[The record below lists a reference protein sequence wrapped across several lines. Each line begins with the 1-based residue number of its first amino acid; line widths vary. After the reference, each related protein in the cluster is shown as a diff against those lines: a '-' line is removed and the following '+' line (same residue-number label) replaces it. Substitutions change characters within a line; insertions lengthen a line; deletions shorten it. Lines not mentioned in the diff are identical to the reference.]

1 MERIIGKYGPP
12 QSDTLVLCIA
22 GMHGNEPA
30 GVRALEKVFEF
41 LYETR
46 PPAQGRFIG
55 IRGNIAAL
63 NKGKRMIH
71 EDLNRIWSEASIKYA
86 REGFTV
92 SPELQE
98 LKEIFE
104 VLDEIP
110 FEKYKQKI
118 FIDLHT
124 TSGDNGTFV
133 VATEYEPC
141 KTLMD
146 AFKVPIVLGLEE
158 KLENPAIRY
167 FTRQGFTSFAFEG
180 GLHQASQS
188 VENLIWGVWI
198 TLSQSGVIS
207 PAFLPDLSEVSQY
220 LNQRFSRL
228 PSILRLEYLH
238 KIHLNDEFKMKPGFK
253 NFDKVQY
260 GQILAEDKRGA
271 IYAQYNGYL
280 LMPLY
285 QAQGSDGFFLVKS
298 VEQIN

>member
-1 MERIIGKYGPP
+1 MERIIGKYGSP
-12 QSDTLVLCIA
+12 QSDTLILCIG

-41 LYETR
+41 LYDTR

-63 NKGKRMIH
+63 NKGKRMMH
-71 EDLNRIWSEASIKYA
+71 EDLNRIWSDANIKYA
-86 REGFTV
+86 REGFAV

-133 VATEYEPC
+133 VATECESC
-141 KTLMD
+141 KALMD

-158 KLENPAIRY
+158 ELENPAIRY
-167 FTRQGFTSFAFEG
+167 FTRQGFISFAFEG
-180 GLHQASQS
+180 GLHQSAQS
-188 VENLIWGVWI
+188 VENLLWGIWT

-220 LNQRFSRL
+220 LNQRFNRL

-238 KIHLNDEFKMKPGFK
+238 KIHVNDDFKMKPGFK

-260 GQILAEDKRGA
+260 GQLLAEDKRGA

-285 QAQGSDGFFLVKS
+285 QAQGSDGFFLVRS
-298 VEQIN
+298 VEHIN

>member
-12 QSDTLVLCIA
+12 QSDTLVLCIG

-41 LYETR
+41 LYDTR

-71 EDLNRIWSEASIKYA
+71 EDLNRIWSEANIKYA

-133 VATEYEPC
+133 VATEYESC
-141 KTLMD
+141 KALMD

-158 KLENPAIRY
+158 ELENPAIRY

-180 GLHQASQS
+180 GLHQSSQS
-188 VENLIWGVWI
+188 VENLLWGIWI
-198 TLSQSGVIS
+198 TLSQSGIIS
-207 PAFLPDLSEVSQY
+207 PAFLPDLSEISQH
-220 LNQRFSRL
+220 LNQRFNRL

-253 NFDKVQY
+253 NFDKVHY
-260 GQILAEDKRGA
+260 GQVLAEDKRGV

-285 QAQGSDGFFLVKS
+285 QTQGSDGFFLVRS
-298 VEQIN
+298 VEHIN